1 MKWFG
6 IDYRYVIAAVGAVFI
21 LWYEGSAP
29 VQEEPQ
35 AEQAKEKPQPTQSN
49 IEALKGINDKLAEL
63 LKNHRDALE
72 EGSGRFQIG
81 FGQTFLSGEDFAE
94 FFSGRKEVLRDVS
107 FGADLRR
114 NTVIL

>member
-35 AEQAKEKPQPTQSN
+35 AEQAKEKLQADSV
-49 IEALKGINDKLAEL
+49 KY
-63 LKNHRDALE
+63 R
-72 EGSGRFQIG
+72 
-81 FGQTFLSGEDFAE
+81 
-94 FFSGRKEVLRDVS
+94 
-107 FGADLRR
+107 GA
-114 NTVIL
+114 

>member
-35 AEQAKEKPQPTQSN
+35 AEQAKEKPRPTQSN

-63 LKNHRDALE
+63 LKKHTSRLRTVPDWFRSNFLILKELRRVFQRKKRST
-72 EGSGRFQIG
+72 SGRFFWG
-81 FGQTFLSGEDFAE
+81 
-94 FFSGRKEVLRDVS
+94 
-107 FGADLRR
+107 
-114 NTVIL
+114 

>member
-6 IDYRYVIAAVGAVFI
+6 IDYRYVIAAAGAVFI

-63 LKNHRDALE
+63 LKNHGMRLRTAGPTSRLRTVPDRFRSNFLIRR
-72 EGSGRFQIG
+72 GFRRVFQRKKRSTSGRFFWG
-81 FGQTFLSGEDFAE
+81 
-94 FFSGRKEVLRDVS
+94 
-107 FGADLRR
+107 
-114 NTVIL
+114 

>member
-6 IDYRYVIAAVGAVFI
+6 IDYRYVIAAAGAVFI

-72 EGSGRFQIG
+72 DGRADIKAPDGSRSVSVKLSYPERISQSFSAEEKKYTSGRFFWG
-81 FGQTFLSGEDFAE
+81 
-94 FFSGRKEVLRDVS
+94 
-107 FGADLRR
+107 
-114 NTVIL
+114 